1 MDKQSLDWQVPPHV
15 QRRILG
21 KGMSGQAATAR
32 PRREPNRRSARR
44 PAAEAAP
51 GAIPQATAAGLLAA
65 FLVATFLPVYV
76 DVAGLRLTPIRLFL
90 LAGFLPMLIRWLS
103 GAAGRIAVGD
113 VLIVLHGVWIGV
125 AIFAVH
131 GSSRIPF
138 IGITVVETVGAYLA
152 GRLLVRNVTDY
163 RFFFRCF
170 LIALALLAPFVVVEN
185 LTGRL
190 VLNETLGAL
199 APTPSK
205 AQAGAESHRLGL
217 VRAQSV
223 MEHPILWGVVCS
235 IAIANVY
242 FLYGSRWPRRLALA
256 AFTTAMT
263 FTSLSSGPLLA
274 VALQIIMIGWGWIT
288 RNAWWALIGLAVL
301 AYVAIDLLSNR
312 TPVQVLI
319 SYLTFSPAN
328 AYTRLAIW
336 DYGSAE
342 VLRHPL
348 FGIGLNNWER
358 PSWMTSSVDNFWLAT
373 AMRYGLPGVLLL
385 MAGIAAN
392 LVQIIRADLPDRLKP
407 VRDGYVIAT
416 AGTLMVLSTVHIW
429 GSAAALILFYL
440 GAGTWMFTGGAA
452 AEATDDAADE
462 ATDEAAAE
470 AEPVRAAARARAAR
484 GPEPAAARPGAAE
497 PAAPAALSD
506 RRGPGKAER
515 LARRQAQ
522 YSRPRP

>member
-15 QRRILG
+15 QRRILE
-21 KGMSGQAATAR
+21 GMSGQAAMAR
-32 PRREPNRRSARR
+32 PTREAGRRSARR
-44 PAAEAAP
+44 PAAETAP
-51 GAIPQATAAGLLAA
+51 VAVPEATAAGLLAV

-90 LAGFLPMLIRWLS
+90 LVGFLPMLIRWLS

-131 GSSRIPF
+131 GASRIPF

-152 GRLLVRNVTDY
+152 GRLLVRNITDY
-163 RFFFRCF
+163 RTFFRYF
-170 LIALALLAPFVVVEN
+170 LIGLALLAPFVVVEN

-190 VLNETLGAL
+190 VLSETLGAL
-199 APTPSK
+199 APTHPK
-205 AQAGAESHRLGL
+205 AQAGAESHRLGF

-242 FLYGSRWPRRLALA
+242 FLYGSRWLRRLALA

-288 RNAWWALIGLAVL
+288 RNAWWALIGLAVI

-336 DYGSAE
+336 NFGSAE

-385 MAGIAAN
+385 MAGLAAN

-416 AGTLMVLSTVHIW
+416 VGTLMVLSTVHIW
-429 GSAAALILFYL
+429 GSAAALILFYF
-440 GAGTWMFTGGAA
+440 GAGNWMFAGGAA
-452 AEATDDAADE
+452 AEATDD
-462 ATDEAAAE
+462 AAAE
-470 AEPVRAAARARAAR
+470 AEPVRAAARTRAAR
-484 GPEPAAARPGAAE
+484 GPEPAESAKPE
-497 PAAPAALSD
+497 PAAPAALSA
-506 RRGPGKAER
+506 RRGPSKAER